1 MGDVVKEASGCGRLF
16 FWQIFQEHEVGCRD
30 SCRRNGRKS
39 PSFAT
44 QTTYKS
50 IALEQTVV
58 WSMKMFLR
66 AGKCHAFMQDGKYRQ
81 IDGIFL
87 KISRCQG
94 DFVSLA
100 VCSICYAEF
109 IVLNYYNS
117 GEFVELINAQNICFV
132 HFQT

>member
-1 MGDVVKEASGCGRLF
+1 MSSSFYLF
-16 FWQIFQEHEVGCRD
+16 GLCLYAFYFLFYIF
-30 SCRRNGRKS
+30 
-39 PSFAT
+39 
-44 QTTYKS
+44 TY
-50 IALEQTVV
+50 VN
-58 WSMKMFLR
+58 FL
-66 AGKCHAFMQDGKYRQ
+66 GKYRQ